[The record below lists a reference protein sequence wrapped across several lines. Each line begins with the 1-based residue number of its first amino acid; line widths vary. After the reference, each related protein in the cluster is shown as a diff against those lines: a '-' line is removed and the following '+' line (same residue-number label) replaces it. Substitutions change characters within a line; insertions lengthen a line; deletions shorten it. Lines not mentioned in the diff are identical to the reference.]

1 MKRKAIL
8 HMMTMNVFILFIIW
22 FFTITKTEIY
32 NNKNHRWE
40 LWQGLSCKLILLCS
54 VGLGLFRLK
63 LLHVLNSNQKHIAML
78 ECRWKKYDPHFN
90 CYKKS
95 FHTHHNSTEKK
106 ACVRH
111 FGSNCSFYRFKD
123 VYRLDYRSY
132 HSYIRLCIDEHGW
145 RKLTSGRASR
155 WEMRGWKTGQD
166 RRKTFRPTLIHN
178 ILISVARKAHIATT
192 TDITLQAWWM
202 ETDVS

>member
-8 HMMTMNVFILFIIW
+8 HMMTMNVFILFIIG
-22 FFTITKTEIY
+22 FLTITKTEIY

-78 ECRWKKYDPHFN
+78 ECRWKIYDPHFN
-90 CYKKS
+90 CYKRS
-95 FHTHHNSTEKK
+95 FHTHHNSTEKRP
-106 ACVRH
+106 VFDN
-111 FGSNCSFYRFKD
+111 FGSNCSFYRLTVYILKINVKF
-123 VYRLDYRSY
+123 YRLDYRSY

-145 RKLTSGRASR
+145 RKLTSGRGSKGGNER
-155 WEMRGWKTGQD
+155 MEDGT
-166 RRKTFRPTLIHN
+166 RP
-178 ILISVARKAHIATT
+178 
-192 TDITLQAWWM
+192 
-202 ETDVS
+202 

>member
-8 HMMTMNVFILFIIW
+8 HMMTMNVFILFIIR

-32 NNKNHRWE
+32 NNKNHRWK

-54 VGLGLFRLK
+54 VGLGLLRLK
-63 LLHVLNSNQKHIAML
+63 LLHVLNSNQKHIVML
-78 ECRWKKYDPHFN
+78 ECRWKIYDPHFN

-145 RKLTSGRASR
+145 RKLTSGRGSKGGNER
-155 WEMRGWKTGQD
+155 
-166 RRKTFRPTLIHN
+166 
-178 ILISVARKAHIATT
+178 
-192 TDITLQAWWM
+192 M
-202 ETDVS
+202 EDGTRL